1 MMPEQIASELTEKAL
16 RTLERKI
23 SNVYTRAGKDI
34 EEKLQSHLNRFT
46 DADKAKRASVD
57 AGTLSATEYK
67 KWRLEQMAT
76 GDRWKDMRDTLAADY
91 SHANEI
97 AASLMRD
104 STIDCYAL
112 NHNYAA
118 YAIEKE
124 TNMNLS
130 FSLYDHKTVERLL
143 KDDPNL
149 LPQPKVNI
157 PLDQRWNQQKITGQ
171 ITAGI
176 LTGDSIPNIAKRLQS
191 VTNMNRVSALCN
203 ARTATTGAENAGRID
218 SYNEAE
224 KKGVNLH
231 KEWLATLDGRTRHSH
246 AVLDGEKRSNDEPF
260 SNGCMYPGDP
270 NGLPEEIYNCR
281 CTLIAAVDGVEDIA
295 KSVGEYQ
302 PRMTYSEWEKSK
314 ITEETKTL
322 DEDFKKGI
330 PEIEG
335 KNDVSSAFDKMS
347 DAEKENWYNFQE
359 KTNYELHEKAE
370 GAIENYDPRSGSVT
384 LFDNSTADTYFHE
397 TAHSIDKDSVT
408 TTNTFEGKRKRVGS
422 NEWVDTRSE
431 PYEFKGASNA
441 ADNIYRFNDNAF
453 DEDMN
458 AIYKWSGMKDEDD
471 LQSLIDSIRTFEKEH
486 GKTAASVLS
495 DMIDAQTL
503 GKYPLSMVSGGHG
516 EAYWKSNAD
525 KAAAE
530 AWAEYTSLKAQGLN
544 DAISAISDI
553 LPNRIKSN
561 EIVYNVVFGGEEY
574 VHEIVTET
582 STRISKETWKFKRP

>member
-16 RTLERKI
+16 GMLERKI

-76 GDRWKDMRDTLAADY
+76 GERWKDMRDTLAADY

-176 LTGDSIPNIAKRLQS
+176 LTGDSIPNIARRLQS

-270 NGLPEEIYNCR
+270 NGRPEEIYNCR
-281 CTLIAAVDGVEDIA
+281 CTLIAAVDGIDEVE
-295 KSVGEYQ
+295 SVYRRARNDRTGRNEVIGDT
-302 PRMTYSEWEKSK
+302 TYEEW
-314 ITEETKTL
+314 
-322 DEDFKKGI
+322 
-330 PEIEG
+330 
-335 KNDVSSAFDKMS
+335 A
-347 DAEKENWYNFQE
+347 
-359 KTNYELHEKAE
+359 
-370 GAIENYDPRSGSVT
+370 
-384 LFDNSTADTYFHE
+384 
-397 TAHSIDKDSVT
+397 
-408 TTNTFEGKRKRVGS
+408 KRKK
-422 NEWVDTRSE
+422 
-431 PYEFKGASNA
+431 P
-441 ADNIYRFNDNAF
+441 
-453 DEDMN
+453 
-458 AIYKWSGMKDEDD
+458 
-471 LQSLIDSIRTFEKEH
+471 
-486 GKTAASVLS
+486 
-495 DMIDAQTL
+495 
-503 GKYPLSMVSGGHG
+503 
-516 EAYWKSNAD
+516 
-525 KAAAE
+525 
-530 AWAEYTSLKAQGLN
+530 
-544 DAISAISDI
+544 
-553 LPNRIKSN
+553 
-561 EIVYNVVFGGEEY
+561 
-574 VHEIVTET
+574 
-582 STRISKETWKFKRP
+582 

>member
-16 RTLERKI
+16 GMLERKI

-67 KWRLEQMAT
+67 KWRLEQMAA

-203 ARTATTGAENAGRID
+203 ARTATTGAENAGRQD
-218 SYNEAE
+218 TYNEAVS
-224 KKGVNLH
+224 KGV
-231 KEWLATLDGRTRHSH
+231 KMRKQWVSAIDDRTRESH
-246 AVLDGEKRSNDEPF
+246 RELDGEKVDYDGKF
-260 SNGCMYPGDP
+260 SNGLEYPGDP
-270 NGLPEEIYNCR
+270 SGDASEVYNCR
-281 CTLIAAVDGVEDIA
+281 CTMIAVIDGVD
-295 KSVGEYQ
+295 
-302 PRMTYSEWEKSK
+302 T
-314 ITEETKTL
+314 
-322 DEDFKKGI
+322 
-330 PEIEG
+330 
-335 KNDVSSAFDKMS
+335 S
-347 DAEKENWYNFQE
+347 DAERRIGGVVYKDMTYKQWQ
-359 KTNYELHEKAE
+359 KTK
-370 GAIENYDPRSGSVT
+370 
-384 LFDNSTADTYFHE
+384 
-397 TAHSIDKDSVT
+397 
-408 TTNTFEGKRKRVGS
+408 
-422 NEWVDTRSE
+422 
-431 PYEFKGASNA
+431 
-441 ADNIYRFNDNAF
+441 
-453 DEDMN
+453 
-458 AIYKWSGMKDEDD
+458 
-471 LQSLIDSIRTFEKEH
+471 
-486 GKTAASVLS
+486 
-495 DMIDAQTL
+495 
-503 GKYPLSMVSGGHG
+503 
-516 EAYWKSNAD
+516 
-525 KAAAE
+525 
-530 AWAEYTSLKAQGLN
+530 
-544 DAISAISDI
+544 
-553 LPNRIKSN
+553 
-561 EIVYNVVFGGEEY
+561 
-574 VHEIVTET
+574 
-582 STRISKETWKFKRP
+582 